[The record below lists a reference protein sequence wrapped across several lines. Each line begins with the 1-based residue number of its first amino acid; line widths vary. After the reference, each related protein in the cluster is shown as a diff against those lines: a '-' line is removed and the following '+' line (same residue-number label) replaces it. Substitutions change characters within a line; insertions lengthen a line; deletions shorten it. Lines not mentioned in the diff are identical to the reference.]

1 MVASGGRNFL
11 TIFRFGANIRAFPI
25 HDMQPDKQ
33 SMERLCAAAESLY
46 ARRFNQLGYPFDQE
60 SGLAGFYEWLA
71 GTGLGGVT
79 LINVGDPYKTDW
91 DMLNTDEFERECV
104 DFLAGAYGFG
114 DDYWGVISN
123 GGTDGNMHGIYF
135 GRKALAEVSDIP
147 PVLYVSEEAH
157 YSLKKIGDIQNIETR
172 VVRAQ
177 RMGGMDV
184 SDFARRLDPSRPAI
198 VAVAIGGTFK
208 GAIDDQRAIGEVLS
222 EVNPVAAYRHLD
234 VALFGGY
241 LPFLDD
247 PAARE
252 IVDASKM
259 GFDSLAVS
267 GHKFFSLNEPAGVF
281 ICRRKAL
288 GSALGSPIP
297 YLNGT
302 VPTISCSRS
311 GLDALK
317 LFWCIKSLGADG
329 LRRQAL
335 RSLEMADLLLSEL
348 SKAGIRAYKNPYSNT
363 VFFDRPSERAVK
375 KYALACGEY
384 DGFGKLAHI
393 VSMQYFT
400 PELVR
405 SIVSDI
411 AEG

>member
-1 MVASGGRNFL
+1 
-11 TIFRFGANIRAFPI
+11 
-25 HDMQPDKQ
+25 MQPDKQ
-33 SMERLCAAAESLY
+33 SMERLCAAAGDLY

-60 SGLAGFYEWLA
+60 SGLSEFYEWLA

-114 DDYWGVISN
+114 DDHWGVISN

-172 VVRAQ
+172 AIRAKE
-177 RMGGMDV
+177 MGEMDV
-184 SDFARRLDPSRPAI
+184 SDFADKLDPSRPAI
-198 VAVAIGGTFK
+198 VAIAIGGTFK
-208 GAIDDQRAIGEVLS
+208 GAIDDQKAIEEVLRAAK
-222 EVNPVAAYRHLD
+222 PVAVYRHLD

-252 IVDASKM
+252 IVDASKT

-281 ICRRKAL
+281 ICRRKVL
-288 GSALGSPIP
+288 ESVRGSPVP

-317 LFWCIKSLGADG
+317 LFWRIKSLGAEG
-329 LRRQAL
+329 LRRQAGCA
-335 RSLEMADLLLSEL
+335 LEMADLLLSEL

-363 VFFDRPSERAVK
+363 VFFDRPSARAVK

-384 DGFGKLAHI
+384 AGFGKLAHI
-393 VSMQYFT
+393 VTMQYFT
-400 PELVR
+400 PELIR

-411 AEG
+411 AEDRP